1 MTNRELLEA
10 AAKAARYHLSSVSE
24 MIWSDTLGEFVLWNP
39 LTDDGDAFRLMV
51 TLHRL
56 YGIPLEVIQ
65 HWLALSLLPSG
76 NDHLAKT
83 RREIV
88 RFAAHLAV
96 HDAKPIESFDEFSA
110 RLDRE
115 ARARGQQ

>member
-1 MTNRELLEA
+1 MTDRELLEA
-10 AAKAARYHLSSVSE
+10 AAKAASMSY
-24 MIWSDTLGEFVLWNP
+24 DNQFALGNP
-39 LTDDGDAFRLMV
+39 LTDDGDAFRLLA

-88 RFAAHLAV
+88 RCAAHLAV

>member
-1 MTNRELLEA
+1 VTNRELLEA
-10 AAKAARYHLSSVSE
+10 AAKAEGHAYPWVLPARG
-24 MIWSDTLGEFVLWNP
+24 GERPWNP
-39 LTDDGDAFRLMV
+39 LTDDGDAFRLLV

-65 HWLALSLLPSG
+65 HWLFLSLLPSG

-88 RFAAHLAV
+88 RCAAHLAV

-110 RLDRE
+110 RLDSE